1 MTGRVL
7 GLVLAAVPLWGGEFT
22 SQLWAGIGPIYEKT
36 IRHPFLRGLA
46 GGTLPREKF
55 QFYLLQDRRYLRVF
69 GQALS
74 VLASK
79 APRAEWATTLNRHA
93 IDSLQ
98 EERLLHERILAS
110 WGVPAASME
119 APMAPSTYAYTNHLL
134 AAVHRLSF
142 AEGLAAVLPCY
153 WIYEEVG
160 KELKKRGSKDPA
172 YQKWIDTYAGDEYGA
187 VVKQVL
193 AMMDEE
199 AARSSPAVRQSA
211 RELFVVSA
219 RYEYLFWDAA
229 WRLEKWAP

>member
-1 MTGRVL
+1 MRLRAL
-7 GLVLAAVPLWGGEFT
+7 GLVLAALPLWGGEFT
-22 SQLWAGIGPIYEKT
+22 SQLWTDIRPIYQKT
-36 IRHPFLRGLA
+36 IEHPFLKGLA
-46 GGTLPREKF
+46 DGTLPRDRF

-79 APRAEWATTLNRHA
+79 APRPEWAATLNRHA
-93 IDSLQ
+93 IDSLK
-98 EERLLHERILAS
+98 EEQTLHEKILAG
-110 WGVPAASME
+110 WGVPPAAMD
-119 APMAPSTYAYTNHLL
+119 AAMAPSNYAYTNHLL

-142 AEGLAAVLPCY
+142 AEGLAAMLPCY

-172 YQKWIDTYAGDEYGA
+172 YQRWIDNYAGDEYGA

-211 RELFVVSA
+211 RELFVISA